1 MLYKVGARI
10 ERCELEFGH
19 ASYHHGMRR
28 KKLIHVFCDEAGF
41 TGNKLLD
48 AEQEVFSYAAV
59 AIEPDE
65 AAELVEQIKRD
76 FRLQGSEL
84 KGSTLLGRTQGKKA
98 VTEILK
104 KCDGRYRVVA
114 HLKPYALA
122 SKFFEYIFEP
132 AMSNFNSFLYGVN
145 FHRFIATLLFVYF
158 RAEDKSAEALL
169 EDFTKFAHR
178 GDTAALEAIFPMS
191 SDTDYRDNV
200 LHSIG
205 MFALLHKEA
214 IKNEVL
220 PFREP
225 GVPNWILDLT
235 TTSLFSLLTW
245 WGERAKELEVVCDE
259 SKPIKGDIQ
268 VFDVMVNRP
277 QTTYV
282 RFQHKESPFSF
293 NLKSPL
299 KLASSLDIP
308 GLQIADVLAS
318 VTANVWRNAYRGTQT
333 TEGKVWQVQLLEHM
347 DDDSI
352 WPDFSHADLSTPGCF
367 ANTIMLQELISR
379 SIAGQDLFDG
389 LPQVFRAAY
398 KLHPRFL
405 AENATLAS
413 STARRKQAKQKA

>member
-1 MLYKVGARI
+1 
-10 ERCELEFGH
+10 
-19 ASYHHGMRR
+19 MRR
-28 KKLIHVFCDEAGF
+28 NKLIHVFCDEAGF

-48 AEQEVFSYAAV
+48 AEQEVFSYASI
-59 AIEPDE
+59 AIEPSE
-65 AAELVEQIKRD
+65 AAELVEQIRRA
-76 FRLQGSEL
+76 FRLQGREL
-84 KGSTLLGRTQGKKA
+84 KGSVLLGRAQGKKA
-98 VTEILK
+98 VTELLK

-132 AMSNFNSFLYGVN
+132 AMSDFNSFLYGVN

-158 RAEDKSAEALL
+158 RAEDKSAETLL

-178 GDTAALEAIFPMS
+178 GDVTALEAIFPMS

-200 LHSIG
+200 LHAIG
-205 MFALLHKEA
+205 MFALLHKEE

-220 PFREP
+220 SFREP

-235 TTSLFSLLTW
+235 TTSLFSLLAW

-259 SKPIKGDIQ
+259 SKPIKGDIR
-268 VFDVMVNRP
+268 VFDAMVNRP
-277 QTTYV
+277 QTAYV
-282 RFQHKESPFSF
+282 RFQNKERPFSF

-299 KLASSLDIP
+299 KLASSIDHP

-318 VTANVWRNAYRGTQT
+318 VTAHVWKNAYRGTLT
-333 TEGKVWQVQLLEHM
+333 AEGKEWQAQLLKHM

-352 WPDFSHADLSTPGCF
+352 WPDFSFADLSAPGCF
-367 ANTIMLQELISR
+367 ANTILLQELISR
-379 SIAGQDLFDG
+379 SIEGQDLFDG

-398 KLHPRFL
+398 KLHPKFL
-405 AENATLAS
+405 AENAALIPLRD
-413 STARRKQAKQKA
+413 RRKPRTKK